1 MSNSTAT
8 PPRYDWIDQAKAFAI
23 FSVMMAHAGNFVF
36 HTPDTFIYRFIDT
49 YFMPVF
55 FFCSGYLG
63 LKLLGR
69 TECGERWLQ
78 RKDLMLLVP
87 FFVLGTA
94 YVTLSDVRQ
103 NGTLTQSPHINLLL
117 SEANWG
123 YWFILVLFLFKVAM
137 LMSQAIVG
145 TFVKK
150 TRIPVSVHVSFAAK
164 MLLSIPLAYFLTKV
178 FSQNYYTTYYYLFY
192 LTGFMFRQYSLM
204 EKLEQNKGVVLT
216 IVLLFIVLFTASF
229 FVDNSGHIPYICSLG
244 TLMTPSV
251 RLCSVLSLVF
261 IISRLRIRRG
271 EILGTYSLEIYSLHY
286 FFLLGADVWLP
297 NQSIAGLPWIPQTLL
312 MVAVACVLCMLSVG
326 LAKVIQAV
334 PYLSKIMIGR

>member
-1 MSNSTAT
+1 MNNSIAT
-8 PPRYDWIDQAKAFAI
+8 PRYDWIDQAKAFAI
-23 FSVMMAHAGNFVF
+23 FSVMMAHAGSFVF
-36 HTPDTFIYRFIDT
+36 HTPDTFIYCFIDT

-94 YVTLSDVRQ
+94 YVTLSDVRL
-103 NGTLTQSPHINLLL
+103 NGTLTQSSHINLLL

-123 YWFILVLFLFKVAM
+123 YWFIPVLFLFKVAM

-150 TRIPVSVHVSFAAK
+150 TRMFVGVHVSFVAK

-192 LTGFMFRQYSLM
+192 LIGFMFRQYNLM

-229 FVDNSGHIPYICSLG
+229 FVDNSWRIPYACSLG
-244 TLMTPSV
+244 TLMTPFV
-251 RLCSVLSLVF
+251 RLCSSLSIVLV
-261 IISRLRIRRG
+261 ISRLKI
-271 EILGTYSLEIYSLHY
+271 EKSKILGTYSLEIYSLHY
-286 FFLLGADVWLP
+286 FFLLGTDIWLP
-297 NQSIAGLPWIPQTLL
+297 NQSIAGLPWITQTLL
-312 MVAVACVLCMLSVG
+312 MFVVACVLCVLSVG

-334 PYLSKIMIGR
+334 PYLSKITIGR